1 MVSFYLHI
9 IFSDE
14 VYEHMCF
21 DDNKHHR
28 FATIPGM
35 EDRTFSVYSAGKTFS
50 ATGWR
55 IGYCIGAENLIAPL
69 VKAQQ
74 LTAFCNA
81 IPLELGVAMV
91 SVLKS

>member
-1 MVSFYLHI
+1 MYLHCSC
-9 IFSDE
+9 SDE

-21 DDNKHHR
+21 DNAKHHR
-28 FATIPGM
+28 FATISGM

-55 IGYCIGAENLIAPL
+55 IGYCIADAKLTAPL
-69 VKAQQ
+69 IKAQQ

-81 IPLELGVAMV
+81 IPLELGVAKV
-91 SVLKS
+91 